1 MAHFAEIDS
10 NNIVLRVVVV
20 GNNEI
25 TINGQESEQQGKNF
39 LNNLLGGNWVQT
51 SINQSFR
58 KNFAGIGYEYRS
70 DLDAFIPI
78 KPYASWVLNE
88 TTAQWES
95 PIAHPIDG
103 TVCEWDEENQE
114 WINCIIPPNIN

>member
-25 TINGQESEQQGKNF
+25 TINEEESEQQGKNF

-88 TTAQWES
+88 TNAQWEA
-95 PIAHPIDG
+95 PIEHPTDG
-103 TVCEWDEENQE
+103 SICEWDEDNQK
-114 WINCIIPPNIN
+114 WINCITIPAI